1 MVAHSKTFSFSLF
14 PHPTERERARA
25 RKRLRLAAIQYQLDT
40 NETSEFLT
48 LNLKSDES
56 LFLYVFPSFM
66 QDEKKI
72 EKLVSGF
79 CLESA

>member
-1 MVAHSKTFSFSLF
+1 MVAHSKTFSFSLS

-56 LFLYVFPSFM
+56 LFFM
-66 QDEKKI
+66 FSPVSCRMEKKI
-72 EKLVSGF
+72 EKLELVGF
-79 CLESA
+79 V